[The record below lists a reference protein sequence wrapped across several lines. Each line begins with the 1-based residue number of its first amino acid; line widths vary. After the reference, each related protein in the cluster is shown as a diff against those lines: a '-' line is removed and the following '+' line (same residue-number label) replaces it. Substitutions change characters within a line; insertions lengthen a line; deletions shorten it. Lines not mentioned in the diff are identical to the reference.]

1 MAAGPHGDVDVRVR
15 PGVWRI
21 MSHRGGAALSSCIS
35 THADTECTTRRL
47 TNITRS
53 TGRTLPFPF
62 PPVLAPMF
70 RAAHSFPQP
79 LPGPDRASPPQGCGK
94 EVYRAKLS
102 KIFEGKTFGQVAR
115 QGTVPCSP
123 TCPRSGLPCPWRRPF
138 PPPPPQPCARLIP
151 GLGPG

>member
-1 MAAGPHGDVDVRVR
+1 
-15 PGVWRI
+15 

-115 QGTVPCSP
+115 QRTVPWAA
-123 TCPRSGLPCPWRRPF
+123 LPAHMPSVRMRACTR
-138 PPPPPQPCARLIP
+138 
-151 GLGPG
+151 